1 MSEFGQRLG
10 RFDKQMDG
18 AEKRMHDA
26 EALRERAVSLAG
38 KALELDR
45 RAADDPGAPMH
56 EQRGFRVWRRD
67 ADRFLDDR
75 RTALRDRLMAP
86 HLDRSSIRSM
96 LETSASILEQ
106 ERFRA
111 PKQET
116 RQEAARRQRTQTL
129 DRSEGG
135 GMKL

>member
-26 EALRERAVSLAG
+26 EALRERAFSLAER
-38 KALELDR
+38 ALELDR
-45 RAADDPGAPMH
+45 HVTDNPGAPMH
-56 EQRGFRVWRRD
+56 ELAGFPAWRRD

-96 LETSASILEQ
+96 RKRGLSPTS
-106 ERFRA
+106 
-111 PKQET
+111 
-116 RQEAARRQRTQTL
+116 
-129 DRSEGG
+129 RSGLTDG
-135 GMKL
+135 ICGRSG